1 LVPGAFALS
10 NVLTRRETAALRA
23 AAHAVGWRRDAPD
36 PRAPEKGRLDYCE
49 VMAWNGYAERIWRRI
64 APHVPAGARG
74 INPRLRFF
82 RYGPETI
89 YRRHVDGSWPAGEL
103 TDAGE
108 YAVDASEGKRRSKL
122 TLLLYLSEG
131 FDGGATTFYD
141 AYAEARGSK
150 ETRRGRRRRRGK
162 SRRRPCCRGRA
173 PRCAFPTAT
182 RRRAPC
188 TRGRA

>member
-1 LVPGAFALS
+1 
-10 NVLTRRETAALRA
+10 
-23 AAHAVGWRRDAPD
+23 
-36 PRAPEKGRLDYCE
+36 
-49 VMAWNGYAERIWRRI
+49 M
-64 APHVPAGARG
+64 
-74 INPRLRFF
+74 
-82 RYGPETI
+82 
-89 YRRHVDGSWPAGEL
+89 DGSWPAGEL

-141 AYAEARGSK
+141 ARGGRGSK
-150 ETRRGRRRRRGK
+150 ETAGAAAAGK